1 MKTVLLIIVLLL
13 LAIPVSAQ
21 DESGNECYA
30 GGRMENQCTSDDL
43 WTYGYYLHRFLEYNE
58 PMPGEAGEIDGTYPL
73 DPHPSGVWRCD
84 IMRLLLRDLTP
95 PQIEHWI
102 AVNGCWVGFVD
113 YTPFNPPTPPNPIIF
128 PYCVNEPNGVCP

>member
-43 WTYGYYLHRFLEYNE
+43 WTYGYYLHRFLEY
-58 PMPGEAGEIDGTYPL
+58 GEAMPARYASIDASAAIQPT
-73 DPHPSGVWRCD
+73 GVWRCD
-84 IMRLLLRDLTP
+84 IMRFLLSVWLTP
-95 PQIEHWI
+95 PQVNNWI
-102 AVNGCWVGFVD
+102 AVHGCYVGFVD
-113 YTPFNPPTPPNPIIF
+113 YSPFNPPTPPNPIIF

>member
-43 WTYGYYLHRFLEYNE
+43 WTYGYYLHRFLEY
-58 PMPGEAGEIDGTYPL
+58 GEAMPARYASVDASAAIQ
-73 DPHPSGVWRCD
+73 PSGIWRCD
-84 IMRLLLRDLTP
+84 IMRFLLSVWLTP
-95 PQIEHWI
+95 AQVNNWI
-102 AVNGCWVGFVD
+102 AVHGCYVGFVD
-113 YTPFNPPTPPNPIIF
+113 YSPFNPPTPPNPIQF
-128 PYCVNEPNGVCP
+128 PYCPSEPDGVCP

>member
-43 WTYGYYLHRFLEYNE
+43 WTYGYYLHRFLEY
-58 PMPGEAGEIDGTYPL
+58 GEAMPARYASVDASAAIQPT
-73 DPHPSGVWRCD
+73 GVWRCD
-84 IMRLLLRDLTP
+84 LMWNLLRSVFTVT
-95 PQIEHWI
+95 QFNHWI
-102 AVNGCWVGFVD
+102 AVHGCYINQVD
-113 YTPFNPPTPPNPIIF
+113 YSPFNPPIPPPPIIYPF
-128 PYCVNEPNGVCP
+128 CPNEPNGVCP